1 VPAAS
6 PADRM
11 ASASV
16 AARRM
21 KVTVS
26 LSVPTDRALC
36 RSYRPPRSARSRSSI
51 IWRSS
56 CRAWSTWPGAWPGL
70 QLSATRALY
79 RGPEGSGGD
88 LFGCSGTVGTARL
101 SLGTPVSVR
110 NQPVRRSCRPSHPQ
124 RVAPT
129 ASARRHVRNIDV
141 ALATIVVSPRR
152 SVPARGFRRA
162 PLRPGQRDACSDF
175 DARVELA
182 EAGRKARERFVD
194 GEQRRGGEVFGGD
207 PLREGNLDRPWA
219 PDRVCTSSTAARR
232 SRGNRSATRTRAG
245 QTRRWSKVIFPS
257 TRRVATTSGES
268 RTRVSTAKISWPDGC
283 PHQLPRIGP
292 PTICSARFGTG
303 PRADCNTT
311 PCSHTQSSGSTNP
324 IQTRDLASA
333 TPASAR
339 GAAKRVDAERRWTRT
354 YLPRD
359 SCASP
364 NGLPSESLQIAHA
377 FPGWTTLP
385 PSASTRSTALV
396 RSLTA
401 K

>member
-1 VPAAS
+1 ML
-6 PADRM
+6 RHGGR
-11 ASASV
+11 SASV
-16 AARRM
+16 AWDTGERTEPAGAPILAPQPPPTRGSNGERPASRTKHRRRASHDRRLASPFAPGSR
-21 KVTVS
+21 VS
-26 LSVPTDRALC
+26 
-36 RSYRPPRSARSRSSI
+36 
-51 IWRSS
+51 
-56 CRAWSTWPGAWPGL
+56 PGA
-70 QLSATRALY
+70 
-79 RGPEGSGGD
+79 
-88 LFGCSGTVGTARL
+88 
-101 SLGTPVSVR
+101 
-110 NQPVRRSCRPSHPQ
+110 
-124 RVAPT
+124 VA
-129 ASARRHVRNIDV
+129 
-141 ALATIVVSPRR
+141 
-152 SVPARGFRRA
+152 
-162 PLRPGQRDACSDF
+162 PGQRERLLCIRRTSRAQ
-175 DARVELA
+175 RRQ
-182 EAGRKARERFVD
+182 AGRRASASSTVSSAAAARSSAGIHSGKGTSIVR
-194 GEQRRGGEVFGGD
+194 
-207 PLREGNLDRPWA
+207 WA

-268 RTRVSTAKISWPDGC
+268 RTRVSTAKISWPDRC

>member
-1 VPAAS
+1 
-6 PADRM
+6 
-11 ASASV
+11 
-16 AARRM
+16 
-21 KVTVS
+21 
-26 LSVPTDRALC
+26 
-36 RSYRPPRSARSRSSI
+36 
-51 IWRSS
+51 
-56 CRAWSTWPGAWPGL
+56 L

-88 LFGCSGTVGTARL
+88 LFGCLGTVGTARQ

-129 ASARRHVRNIDV
+129 ASVRRHVRNIDV
-141 ALATIVVSPRR
+141 ARDKIVVSPRR
-152 SVPARGFRRA
+152 SRPALGFRDV
-162 PLRPGQRDACSDF
+162 PGSENAALILTHESSS
-175 DARVELA
+175 A
-182 EAGRKARERFVD
+182 EAGRKAPERFVD

-207 PLREGNLDRPWA
+207 PLKEGTSIVRRA
-219 PDRVCTSSTAARR
+219 PDRVCSSSTAARR
-232 SRGNRSATRTRAG
+232 SSGNRSATRTRAG
-245 QTRRWSKVIFPS
+245 QTRRWSKVIFPGAS
-257 TRRVATTSGES
+257 RRRRGES

-324 IQTRDLASA
+324 IQTRDLVSA

-339 GAAKRVDAERRWTRT
+339 GAASAGDAERRWTRT
-354 YLPRD
+354 YPPRD
-359 SCASP
+359 FCASP

-385 PSASTRSTALV
+385 PSASTRSRASV